1 MRQVNFY
8 LDLVADEDRSKADV
22 ELRWMVQNAKGTGR
36 FVERFLFLLIIA
48 GAAAGG
54 VFWGRGYQML
64 VYQCAGGFVALL
76 FLFWLISKIRRH
88 RRFKAD
94 WEMAVLKWHGAR
106 AKIKEAIRV
115 GHPKE
120 AMSHARDEAKA
131 RDEIMELLRL

>member
-22 ELRWMVQNAKGTGR
+22 ELRWMVQNARGKGR
-36 FVERFLFLLIIA
+36 FVERFLFLLVIA

-54 VFWGRGYQML
+54 VYWERGYKL
-64 VYQCAGGFVALL
+64 FVYQCTGGVVGLCFLL
-76 FLFWLISKIRRH
+76 WIISKIRSRK
-88 RRFKAD
+88 RFKND

-106 AKIKEAIRV
+106 AKIKEAIRI